1 MSVTFYAF
9 MITSIFRWELENNM
23 MHHISLFIDFFAMF
37 LEILQEH
44 LIIVCELLRA
54 NLYEYQK
61 YNKECGGEP
70 YFTLNRLQVR

>member
-1 MSVTFYAF
+1 M
-9 MITSIFRWELENNM
+9 L
-23 MHHISLFIDFFAMF
+23 